1 MPESP
6 NILVAVGK
14 SKKGHIP
21 QQTYENIFTKFN
33 VNSFSKLSDGGFYN
47 TIAHGDVSIQGT
59 SNFDIYGFMPGN
71 YKYTYDYSIQKIV
84 DFFQKSDQ
92 IEIVICDVVD
102 EHSFFEETFKSY
114 QYIHPL
120 TIANIPFFI
129 KSSIKDK
136 IKFKDETPL
145 LQNQLKTLQ
154 QDGHIIFHIAEPLMS
169 ATHQESNG

>member
-1 MPESP
+1 
-6 NILVAVGK
+6 VGQ

-33 VNSFSKLSDGGFYN
+33 IGSFSKSSEAGFYN
-47 TIAHGDVSIQGT
+47 TVAHGDVSIQGI

-92 IEIVICDVVD
+92 IEIVVCDVVD
-102 EHSFFEETFKSY
+102 EHSFFEGTFKSY

-120 TIANIPFFI
+120 TIANIPFF
-129 KSSIKDK
+129 
-136 IKFKDETPL
+136 
-145 LQNQLKTLQ
+145 
-154 QDGHIIFHIAEPLMS
+154 
-169 ATHQESNG
+169 